1 MKIGVVIPAYNA
13 ERFVADSLGSLQAQ
27 TCAEWEAY
35 VMDDGSRDGTLA
47 AVRAFAA
54 KDPRIHVWSRENR
67 GLVAT
72 MNELLDRLDD
82 SVDRVAFLDIDE
94 LKLK

>member
-13 ERFVADSLGSLQAQ
+13 ERFVADSLGSLRAQ
-27 TCAEWEAY
+27 TCADWEAY

-54 KDPRIHVWSRENR
+54 EDPRIHVWSRENR

-72 MNELLDRLDD
+72 MNELLDGTSARG
-82 SVDRVAFLDIDE
+82 SRPGDRACSAC
-94 LKLK
+94 